1 MARTITK
8 KAFDDDL
15 MLSDDFDES
24 ILDKIEKRLQKDG
37 KQVGDVASSTF
48 DSDISGSSQSFSL
61 DDFETDSHSEAD
73 SNGRSSSDGE
83 SRGSASGSSSAA
95 SKKAARRI
103 ARSKLIVMATVGVVL
118 VLAAAFVVVNLAHS
132 PRPIIPIVTMIK
144 RSVPVPVRTE
154 KHEFLIR
161 TGPSQE
167 KVLVNMGIEINFY
180 GMDGPGLPEEEEVAL
195 RDTIYRFLSDEQPA
209 KNTQRLW
216 EKVVAGDLQPYLKTT
231 FPQKGLKSVK
241 LTRFARL

>member
-24 ILDKIEKRLQKDG
+24 VLDKIEKRLHKDG
-37 KQVGDVASSTF
+37 KQGGDVSSTMF
-48 DSDISGSSQSFSL
+48 DSDTSGPSQSFSL
-61 DDFETDSHSEAD
+61 DDFETDSPSEANP
-73 SNGRSSSDGE
+73 NGKPPSDGE
-83 SRGSASGSSSAA
+83 SRRDASGSSSAA

-103 ARSKLIVMATVGVVL
+103 ARSKLIMMAAVGVVL
-118 VLAAAFVVVNLAHS
+118 LSAVAFAVAKLAHT
-132 PRPIIPIVTMIK
+132 PKPVIPIVTMIK

-161 TGPSQE
+161 AGPSQE
-167 KVLVNMGIEINFY
+167 KALFNMGIEINFY
-180 GMDGPGLPEEEEVAL
+180 GMDGPGRPEEEEVAL
-195 RDTIYRFLSDEQPA
+195 RDAIYRFLSDEQPA

-216 EKVVAGDLQPYLKTT
+216 ENVVANDLQPYLKTT
-231 FPQKGLKSVK
+231 FPNKGLKSVK